1 MEWWRVFVLPLCFWQ
16 FIIDFIQIQ
25 HEFVSWV
32 TNISQCE
39 DMKNQKYLI
48 CTSFGSN
55 LVLQSFQIGKG
66 LSMKCFKQELTD
78 EQFGKMFFFIQQR
91 DVASLPF
98 FRNLSIYCY
107 RTHIYLYCWKLFFKP
122 NTSLL
127 AISFWWKMKQTIET
141 LWLYS
146 KKVTQRRTRIPSGSS
161 SSILFSL

>member
-1 MEWWRVFVLPLCFWQ
+1 M
-16 FIIDFIQIQ
+16 DFIQMQ

-32 TNISQCE
+32 INISRCE
-39 DMKNQKYLI
+39 DIKNQKYLI

-66 LSMKCFKQELTD
+66 LSMKCLKQELTD

-98 FRNLSIYCY
+98 FRNLCIYCY
-107 RTHIYLYCWKLFFKP
+107 RTNIYLYCWKLNFKP

-127 AISFWWKMKQTIET
+127 AISFWWKMKQTMET

-146 KKVTQRRTRIPSGSS
+146 KKITQRRTRIPSGSS